1 MAKFLRGII
10 SCNGPLVCMQPC
22 SEQAPSL
29 DFFNTTVNDDCSLL
43 GTGSIVTSI
52 FVLIIYCCNGFLV
65 RPSMQGAKYDTV
77 TVVDYSH
84 NPLHC
89 NLHHVIVAHL
99 SMHLGSLQG
108 FRLAY
113 LVTVVSYDVSFIK
126 RYSQG
131 PIL

>member
-1 MAKFLRGII
+1 
-10 SCNGPLVCMQPC
+10 MQPC

-29 DFFNTTVNDDCSLL
+29 DYFNKIVNYDCSLL

-52 FVLIIYCCNGFLV
+52 FMLIICICNGYLV
-65 RPSMQGAKYDTV
+65 RPSMKSTKSDTV

-89 NLHHVIVAHL
+89 NLHRVIVAHL

-108 FRLAY
+108 SLLAY
-113 LVTVVSYDVSFIK
+113 LVTVVSYDVRYIK
-126 RYSQG
+126 S
-131 PIL
+131 